1 MTIFTNFLT
10 TLMLATGLSAFVV
23 FAIQNVTPTSLKFLL
38 LESIQ
43 VPISVLLTFCFAFGL
58 LLGAFLPLFWK
69 RSPKRRSHGDP
80 LRGARLDDL
89 EDEFD
94 FE

>member
-1 MTIFTNFLT
+1 MNIFTNFLT
-10 TLMLATGLSAFVV
+10 TLILATGLSAFVV
-23 FAIQNVTPTSLKFLL
+23 FSIQNVTPTSLKFLL
-38 LESIQ
+38 FESIQ

-58 LLGAFLPLFWK
+58 LLSAFLPLFWK

-80 LRGARLDDL
+80 LRGAQLDDL

-94 FE
+94 FD

>member
-10 TLMLATGLSAFVV
+10 MLILATGLSTFVV

-38 LESIQ
+38 FESIQ

-58 LLGAFLPLFWK
+58 LLGAFFPLVWK
-69 RSPKRRSHGDP
+69 RSPKRRS
-80 LRGARLDDL
+80 RLDDL

>member
-10 TLMLATGLSAFVV
+10 TLILATGLSAFVV

-38 LESIQ
+38 FESIQ

-69 RSPKRRSHGDP
+69 RSPKRRS
-80 LRGARLDDL
+80 RLDDL

>member
-10 TLMLATGLSAFVV
+10 TLILATGLSAFVG

-38 LESIQ
+38 FESIQ
-43 VPISVLLTFCFAFGL
+43 DPISVLLTFCFAFGL
-58 LLGAFLPLFWK
+58 LLGAFHPLFWN
-69 RSPKRRSHGDP
+69 RSPKRRSQ
-80 LRGARLDDL
+80 LDDL

>member
-10 TLMLATGLSAFVV
+10 TLILATGLSAFVV
-23 FAIQNVTPTSLKFLL
+23 FAIQNVTPTSLRFLL
-38 LESIQ
+38 FESIQ

-69 RSPKRRSHGDP
+69 RSPKRRSQ
-80 LRGARLDDL
+80 LDDL